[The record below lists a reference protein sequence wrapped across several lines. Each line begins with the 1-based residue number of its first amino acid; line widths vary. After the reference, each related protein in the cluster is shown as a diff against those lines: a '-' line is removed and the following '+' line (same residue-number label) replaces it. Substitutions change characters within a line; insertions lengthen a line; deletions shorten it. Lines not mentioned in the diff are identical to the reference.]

1 MPSRSANE
9 TLAVLER
16 GHYRAPSGN
25 SISIRAEVEQA
36 VEGTV
41 LYRPG
46 DLAGPFAEP
55 TGAGRAT
62 IEVTAETTTA
72 AICRLAGEGLRV
84 AALNFASA
92 RNVGGGFLGG
102 AKAQEE
108 DLCRCSA
115 LYPCLLAQRAY
126 YDANRACASLLY
138 TDHVIYSPDVPFFR
152 DDRLALLEVPALASI
167 ITAPAPNAGALGR
180 GGRAEGLREALGR
193 RGGYVLQV
201 AARHAHRVL
210 VLGAWGCGVFRN
222 DPSQVADAF
231 ARALAGPFRA
241 AFDRVTFAIYD
252 RTRDRCTLRAFQER
266 FGS

>member
-1 MPSRSANE
+1 MASKSANE
-9 TLAVLER
+9 TLAVIKR
-16 GHYRAPSGN
+16 GDYHAPSGN
-25 SISIRAEVEQA
+25 SISIRAEVKQA
-36 VEGTV
+36 VKGTI
-41 LYRPG
+41 LYRPD

-55 TGAGRAT
+55 TGAGPGT

-72 AICRLAGEGLRV
+72 AICRLAGEGLSV

-115 LYPCLLAQRAY
+115 LYPCLLTQRGY
-126 YDANRACASLLY
+126 YDANRACDSLLY
-138 TDHVIYSPDVPFFR
+138 TDHIIYSPDVPFFR
-152 DDRLALLEVPALASI
+152 DDRLSLLEVPALTSI
-167 ITAPAPNAGALGR
+167 ITAPAPNAGAVRR
-180 GGRAEGLREALGR
+180 GEREEDLRQTLER

-222 DPSQVADAF
+222 DPNQVADVF
-231 ARALAGPFRA
+231 AQALTGPFQA
-241 AFDRVTFAIYD
+241 AFDRITFAIYD
-252 RTRDRCTLRAFQER
+252 RTSDQHTLRAFQER